1 MRKILF
7 AVCLL
12 PLPALAQDDVPGLTP
27 ESEVQGAPSA
37 EMDEGLDLMQ
47 RGLESILR
55 GFAEEM
61 KPAIGEMSRALEDM
75 RPMAIQLM
83 ELMKNVDQYEAPV
96 MLDNGDILIRR
107 KTTPTPLPEPPKDGE
122 IDL

>member
-1 MRKILF
+1 MRTILL
-7 AVCLL
+7 ALCLM
-12 PLPALAQDDVPGLTP
+12 PLPAFAQDDVPGLTP
-27 ESEVQGAPSA
+27 ESEVPVAPSA

-107 KTTPTPLPEPPKDGE
+107 KTAPAPLPEPPKEGE